1 MKSRYVGIL
10 LFSYFTRISLIFI
23 SSFLSF
29 VYFLMP
35 LIPAFFS
42 FPFFIL
48 LSLILAF
55 FSFPLLFPSFSYSR
69 FLFISLGSALSSLFS
84 LYHFLCLF
92 PYFIL
97 FSLPFPRLSFH
108 HSSSYSR
115 FLLLS
120 LVSSLSFLFSFSFPY
135 FSYSHFLFLSFR
147 FIIIPLILAFF
158 SSPFV
163 YFLKPLIL
171 ASSPSPPPE
180 MSLPEEDL
188 SLLASCNHSI
198 MTAGSFGFWASYLAG
213 GEVLYSLLRGCVF
226 TPFVHPGSV
235 TGEGFERWRGL

>member
-10 LFSYFTRISLIFI
+10 LFSYFTRISLTFI
-23 SSFLSF
+23 SSFLPF

-84 LYHFLCLF
+84 LYHFF
-92 PYFIL
+92 VYFLIL
-97 FSLPFPRLSFH
+97 
-108 HSSSYSR
+108 
-115 FLLLS
+115 
-120 LVSSLSFLFSFSFPY
+120 
-135 FSYSHFLFLSFR
+135 SYSHFLFLAFR
-147 FIIIPLILAFF
+147 SIILPLILAFSSSPLFHPYHSYSVFHFLIFHIPTSF

-163 YFLKPLIL
+163 SSLFLF
-171 ASSPSPPPE
+171 
-180 MSLPEEDL
+180 
-188 SLLASCNHSI
+188 SLL
-198 MTAGSFGFWASYLAG
+198 SFPLPSFISS
-213 GEVLYSLLRGCVF
+213 SLLSS
-226 TPFVHPGSV
+226 HPLPLLLQRCPCPRRTCLS
-235 TGEGFERWRGL
+235 WRPATTRS